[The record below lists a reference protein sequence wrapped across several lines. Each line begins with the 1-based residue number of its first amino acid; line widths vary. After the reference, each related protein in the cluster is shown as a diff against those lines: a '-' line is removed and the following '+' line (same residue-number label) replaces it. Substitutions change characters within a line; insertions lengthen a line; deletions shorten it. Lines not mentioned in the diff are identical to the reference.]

1 MASNVVIP
9 PGFVHISY
17 RITSSAVGHRCAFT
31 VGAKLSGPTWSI
43 TDQGDW
49 NLAVGNAL
57 KTMYD
62 SQVTIGG
69 FHALIGSDG
78 PPMAADVVAGTTGTR
93 SSVICAP
100 PNVTHLVKKTTAF
113 AGKRYRGRMYW
124 PFVDGQALTE
134 AGQINGTPLS
144 LFQTAVVA
152 FSNTFLSSAGNGL
165 DGAYLLHRGEAG
177 ASVPAP
183 TLITDFG
190 ASPWVATQR
199 RRLERG

>member
-17 RITSSAVGHRCAFT
+17 SLVSSVVGHRCVFT
-31 VGAKLSGPTWSI
+31 IGAKLSGPSWSI

-57 KTMYD
+57 KPMYD

-78 PPMAADVVAGTTGTR
+78 PPMAADVVGGTVGTR
-93 SSVICAP
+93 SNVVCSP
-100 PNVTHLVKKTTAF
+100 PNVTHLIKKTTAF

-124 PFVDGQALTE
+124 PFVDGQALSE
-134 AGQINGTPLS
+134 AGQLSGTPLT

-152 FSNTFLSSAGNGL
+152 FEATFSSSSGNGL

-177 ASVPAP
+177 QTVPAP
-183 TLITDFG
+183 TLITSMG

-199 RRLERG
+199 RRLERP